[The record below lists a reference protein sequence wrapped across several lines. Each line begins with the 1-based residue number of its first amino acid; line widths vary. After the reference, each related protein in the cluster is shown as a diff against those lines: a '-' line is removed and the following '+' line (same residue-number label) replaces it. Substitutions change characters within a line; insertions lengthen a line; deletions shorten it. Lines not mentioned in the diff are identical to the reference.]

1 MVVLQCVRCGT
12 QVGDSAER
20 VFHRGKGRY
29 PLLCEP
35 CMLREM
41 IRRSAERVLCES
53 CGRRIESI
61 RRIAIRDM
69 EGNGHSPSRLC
80 LACLRKQLDE
90 SVSAPHVHPKHGTKR
105 GLYRNDWTAD
115 RSPFIQRSEHKALCP
130 WCFFSLSPQ
139 NIAQLVEEGEI
150 HCHDCGATLTP
161 DIL

>member
-1 MVVLQCVRCGT
+1 M
-12 QVGDSAER
+12 GDSAER
-20 VFHRGKGRY
+20 VFRRGEGRY

-69 EGNGHSPSRLC
+69 EGHGQSPSRLC

-90 SVSAPHVHPKHGTKR
+90 SATAPYVHPRHGTKR
-105 GLYRNDWTAD
+105 GLYRDD
-115 RSPFIQRSEHKALCP
+115 RPPDGSPFIQRTKHKVLCP
-130 WCFFSLSPQ
+130 WCFFSLSSKD
-139 NIAQLVEEGEI
+139 ITQLVEEGEI